1 MKYAIFAGLSGGF
14 GGATFQYVD
23 EFDNE
28 DEALKVAYDK
38 AVAVYESYEGYESY
52 HGLLDWE
59 GVRDNLRRLFGEE
72 PGEDDVRERYLE
84 EVESWIDYRVEEY
97 EEGKDYE

>member
-1 MKYAIFAGLSGGF
+1 MKYAIFAGLNGDF

-23 EFDNE
+23 DFDSE
-28 DEALKVAYDK
+28 DEALAT
-38 AVAVYESYEGYESY
+38 ACNMAIGEYESYAGC
-52 HGLLDWE
+52 HGLMDWE
-59 GVRDNLRRLFGEE
+59 DVRDDLRESLGEE
-72 PGEDDVRERYLE
+72 PGEDDVRERYIE

>member
-1 MKYAIFAGLSGGF
+1 MKYAIFAGLNGSF

-23 EFDNE
+23 DFNSEE
-28 DEALKVAYDK
+28 EALNTAYDK
-38 AVAVYESYEGYESY
+38 AVEVYESYEGC
-52 HGLLDWE
+52 HGLMDLED
-59 GVRDNLRRLFGEE
+59 VRNDLRESFGEE

-84 EVESWIDYRVEEY
+84 EVESWLDYGVEEY

>member
-23 EFDNE
+23 DFYSEY
-28 DEALKVAYDK
+28 EALDAAYDK
-38 AVAVYESYEGYESY
+38 AVEEYESYEGC
-52 HGLLDWE
+52 HGLMDWE
-59 GVRDNLRRLFGEE
+59 DVRNDLRESFGEE
-72 PGEDDVRERYLE
+72 PGEEDVRERYIE
-84 EVESWIDYRVEEY
+84 EVESWIDYRIEEY

>member
-1 MKYAIFAGLSGGF
+1 MKYAIFVGLSGGF

-23 EFDNE
+23 DFYSEY
-28 DEALKVAYDK
+28 EALDAAYDK
-38 AVAVYESYEGYESY
+38 AVEEYESYEGC
-52 HGLLDWE
+52 HGLMDWE
-59 GVRDNLRRLFGEE
+59 DVRNDLRESFGEE
-72 PGEDDVRERYLE
+72 PGEEDVRERYIE

>member
-14 GGATFQYVD
+14 GGATFQYAD
-23 EFDNE
+23 EFDSE
-28 DEALKVAYDK
+28 DEALGA
-38 AVAVYESYEGYESY
+38 ARGMAITEYESYEGC
-52 HGLLDWE
+52 HGLMDWE
-59 GVRDNLRRLFGEE
+59 DVRDDLRESFGDE
-72 PGEDDVRERYLE
+72 PGEDDIRERYIE

>member
-1 MKYAIFAGLSGGF
+1 MKYAIFAGLRGGF

-23 EFDNE
+23 EFDSK
-28 DEALKVAYDK
+28 DEALKAAYDM

-72 PGEDDVRERYLE
+72 PSEDDVRERYLE
-84 EVESWIDYRVEEY
+84 EVESWIDYRVEGY